1 MALNSQSVAQNKAI
15 SNEMPTINNY
25 SNDNGKG
32 NPKDSNHKE
41 QETNESKKWLFP
53 FILVTSLFFFWG
65 FVHNLDPILIPHL
78 RKAFNLTDLESSL
91 VDSAVFI
98 AYFVMALPAGYVMRK
113 YGYKSGILIGLVL
126 FGIGSLLFVPAANSL
141 QYVYFLGAL
150 FVIACGLT
158 FLETAA
164 NPYVTI
170 LGPPETATKRL
181 NFSQSFNGLAAF
193 IAPTFIGP
201 IILSGKNLT
210 ESEMASM
217 SSTELNTYLASEAAS
232 VKMPYLILGLII
244 LAVAVVFYFTNMP
257 DVKEEVDEGGEG
269 SSFRSALKSMK
280 LRWGIVAQ
288 FFYVGAQVC
297 VASFFIKMA
306 TTTAGIEEAAAAKF
320 LGFFGLAFMLGRFA
334 GTFLMQYIHARK
346 LLIIYATINI
356 LLTIIAITG
365 SGMIVVY
372 TLIAIAFFMS
382 IMFPTIFSMGIDGL
396 GHNTKIGSSLIVMA
410 IVGGALLPPVLGL
423 ISDATGS
430 IQMGYLV
437 PLTCFAVILLFA
449 FNGHKAN
456 KA

>member
-1 MALNSQSVAQNKAI
+1 MIIIIIFIFETNKNKNIIFMALTNQMNVVETVNSK
-15 SNEMPTINNY
+15 
-25 SNDNGKG
+25 
-32 NPKDSNHKE
+32 
-41 QETNESKKWLFP
+41 ESKKWLFP

-91 VDSAVFI
+91 IDSSVFI

-126 FGIGSLLFVPAANSL
+126 FGIGSILFVPAANSL

-164 NPYVTI
+164 NPYITI
-170 LGPPETATKRL
+170 LGPPETATNRL
-181 NFSQSFNGLAAF
+181 NFAQSFNGLAAF
-193 IAPTFIGP
+193 IAPTVVGP
-201 IILSGKNLT
+201 MILSGKNLT
-210 ESEMASM
+210 ESEMGSM
-217 SSTELNTYLASEAAS
+217 STIELNTYLASEAAS

-244 LAVAVVFYFTNMP
+244 FVVAVVVYFTNMP
-257 DVKEEVDEGGEG
+257 DVKDEDTLGIEG
-269 SSFRSALKSMK
+269 AGFANALKSMK

-297 VASFFIKMA
+297 VGSFFIKMA
-306 TTTAGIEEAAAAKF
+306 TTAAGMEEATAARY

-334 GTFLMQYIHARK
+334 GTFFMQFIQPRK
-346 LLIIYATINI
+346 LLIIYAIINI
-356 LLTIIAITG
+356 FLSIVAITG
-365 SGMIVVY
+365 TGMLVVY

-430 IQMGYLV
+430 IQMGYTV
-437 PLTCFAVILLFA
+437 PLTCFTVILLFA

>member
-1 MALNSQSVAQNKAI
+1 MALTNQMNVVETVNSK
-15 SNEMPTINNY
+15 
-25 SNDNGKG
+25 
-32 NPKDSNHKE
+32 
-41 QETNESKKWLFP
+41 ESKKWLFP

-91 VDSAVFI
+91 IDSSVFI

-126 FGIGSLLFVPAANSL
+126 FGIGSILFVPAANSL

-150 FVIACGLT
+150 FVITCGLT

-164 NPYVTI
+164 NPYITI

-181 NFSQSFNGLAAF
+181 NFAQSFNGLAAF
-193 IAPTFIGP
+193 IAPTVVGP
-201 IILSGKNLT
+201 MILSGKNLT
-210 ESEMASM
+210 ESEMGSM
-217 SSTELNTYLASEAAS
+217 STIELNTYLASEAAS

-244 LAVAVVFYFTNMP
+244 FVVAVVVYFTNMP
-257 DVKEEVDEGGEG
+257 DVKDEDTLGIEG
-269 SSFRSALKSMK
+269 AGFANALKSMK

-297 VASFFIKMA
+297 VGSFFIKMA
-306 TTTAGIEEAAAAKF
+306 TTAAGMEEATAARY

-334 GTFLMQYIHARK
+334 GTFFMQFIQPRK
-346 LLIIYATINI
+346 LLIIYAIINI
-356 LLTIIAITG
+356 FLSIVAITG
-365 SGMIVVY
+365 TGMLVVY

-430 IQMGYLV
+430 IQMGYTV
-437 PLTCFAVILLFA
+437 PLTCFTVILLFA

>member
-1 MALNSQSVAQNKAI
+1 MALTTQIDVQKNVS
-15 SNEMPTINNY
+15 SNEN
-25 SNDNGKG
+25 
-32 NPKDSNHKE
+32 
-41 QETNESKKWLFP
+41 KKWLFP

-91 VDSAVFI
+91 IDSSVFI
-98 AYFVMALPAGYVMRK
+98 AYFLMALPAGYIMRK
-113 YGYKSGILIGLVL
+113 YGYKSGIMIGLVL
-126 FGIGSLLFVPAANSL
+126 FGIGSILFVPAANSL
-141 QYVYFLGAL
+141 QYIYFLGAL

-170 LGPPETATKRL
+170 LGPSETATKRL

-193 IAPTFIGP
+193 IAPAYIGP

-210 ESEMASM
+210 QAQMDAMAPAQLHAYVL
-217 SSTELNTYLASEAAS
+217 EEAAS

-244 LAVAVVFYFTNMP
+244 LAVAVLFYFTSMP
-257 DVKEEVDEGGEG
+257 DVKDENKEG
-269 SSFRSALKSMK
+269 AEGASFTGALKSMC
-280 LRWGIVAQ
+280 LRWGILAQ

-297 VASFFIKMA
+297 VGSFFIKMA
-306 TTTAGIEEAAAAKF
+306 TTSADLNEDVAAKY
-320 LGFFGLAFMLGRFA
+320 LGFYGLAFMVGRFA
-334 GTFLMQYIHARK
+334 GTFFMQYIKPRK
-346 LLIIYATINI
+346 LLIIYAIINI
-356 LLTIIAITG
+356 LLSILAIFGTG
-365 SGMIVVY
+365 IIVVY

-396 GHNTKIGSSLIVMA
+396 GHNTKIGSSLIVMS

-423 ISDATGS
+423 ISDVTGS
-430 IQMGYLV
+430 IQNGYVV
-437 PLTCFAVILLFA
+437 PLTCFLVILLFA
-449 FNGHKAN
+449 FNGHKTN

>member
-1 MALNSQSVAQNKAI
+1 MALT
-15 SNEMPTINNY
+15 NEMNVA
-25 SNDNGKG
+25 DNV
-32 NPKDSNHKE
+32 NSKE
-41 QETNESKKWLFP
+41 TKKWLFP

-91 VDSAVFI
+91 IDSSVFI

-126 FGIGSLLFVPAANSL
+126 FGIGSILFVPAANSL

-164 NPYVTI
+164 NPYITI

-181 NFSQSFNGLAAF
+181 NFAQSFNGLAAF
-193 IAPTFIGP
+193 IAPTVVGP
-201 IILSGKNLT
+201 MILSGKNLT
-210 ESEMASM
+210 ESEMGSM
-217 SSTELNTYLASEAAS
+217 STIELNTYLASEAAS

-244 LAVAVVFYFTNMP
+244 FVVAVVVYFTNMP
-257 DVKEEVDEGGEG
+257 DVKDEDTLGIEG
-269 SSFRSALKSMK
+269 AGFANALKSMK

-297 VASFFIKMA
+297 VGSFFIKMA
-306 TTTAGIEEAAAAKF
+306 TTAAGMEEATAARY

-334 GTFLMQYIHARK
+334 GTFFMQFIQPRK
-346 LLIIYATINI
+346 LLIIYAIINI
-356 LLTIIAITG
+356 FLSIVAITG
-365 SGMIVVY
+365 TGMLVVY

-430 IQMGYLV
+430 IQMGYTV
-437 PLTCFAVILLFA
+437 PLTCFTVILLFA

>member
-1 MALNSQSVAQNKAI
+1 MIIIIIFIFETNKNKNIIFMALTNQMNVVETVNSK
-15 SNEMPTINNY
+15 
-25 SNDNGKG
+25 
-32 NPKDSNHKE
+32 
-41 QETNESKKWLFP
+41 ESKKWLFP

-91 VDSAVFI
+91 IDSSVFI
-98 AYFVMALPAGYVMRK
+98 AYFVMALLAGYVMRK

-126 FGIGSLLFVPAANSL
+126 FGIGSILFVPAANSL

-164 NPYVTI
+164 NPYITI

-181 NFSQSFNGLAAF
+181 NFAQSFNGLAAF
-193 IAPTFIGP
+193 IAPTVVGP
-201 IILSGKNLT
+201 MILSGKNLT
-210 ESEMASM
+210 ESEMGSM
-217 SSTELNTYLASEAAS
+217 STIELNTYLASEAAS

-244 LAVAVVFYFTNMP
+244 FVVAVVVYFTNMP
-257 DVKEEVDEGGEG
+257 DVKDEDTLGIEG
-269 SSFRSALKSMK
+269 AGFANALKSMK

-297 VASFFIKMA
+297 VGSFFIKMA
-306 TTTAGIEEAAAAKF
+306 TTAAGMEEATAARY

-334 GTFLMQYIHARK
+334 GTFFMQFIQPRK
-346 LLIIYATINI
+346 LLIIYAIINI
-356 LLTIIAITG
+356 FLSIVAITG
-365 SGMIVVY
+365 TGMLVVY

-430 IQMGYLV
+430 IQMGYTV
-437 PLTCFAVILLFA
+437 PLTCFTVILLFA